1 MKKKMVTEITLEEGV
16 SKPAAHKIFI
26 EAKSDLQDNYL
37 IQTHHPNKSLCT
49 EFICIHIA
57 LCLKAKLEG
66 TKRALA
72 ADYKDE
78 CRFKRNTRY
87 GI

>member
-1 MKKKMVTEITLEEGV
+1 MKKLVREITLEEGV
-16 SKPAAHKIFI
+16 SKPAAGKIFI
-26 EAKSDLQDNYL
+26 EAKSDPEDNYL

-57 LCLKAKLEG
+57 LCLKTKSEG
-66 TKRALA
+66 NKRTLS
-72 ADYKDE
+72 ADYKDD
-78 CRFKRNTRY
+78 CKLKRNTRG